1 MVMAAAVSAK
11 ISDIF
16 FRRNSA
22 LQEEVGNISGDN
34 GNDDFCDNQRQN
46 RAAISRW
53 PDEDQIASS
62 EVARNTDSSSTQR
75 DDAPGI

>member
-1 MVMAAAVSAK
+1 MIERRPQKPVMVMAAAVSAK

-46 RAAISRW
+46 RAAISRM
-53 PDEDQIASS
+53 PDEDQDCFIGSGK
-62 EVARNTDSSSTQR
+62 EY
-75 DDAPGI
+75 G